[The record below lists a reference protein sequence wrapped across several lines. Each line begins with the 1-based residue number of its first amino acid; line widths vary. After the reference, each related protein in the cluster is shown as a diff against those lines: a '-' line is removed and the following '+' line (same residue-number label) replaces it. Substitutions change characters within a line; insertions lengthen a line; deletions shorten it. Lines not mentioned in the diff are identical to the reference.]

1 MVVGGENSK
10 IEWVDMKK
18 IHFKIDVNTDH
29 AHRAR
34 LACHPTAAPIRGRER
49 GKRVVVEHGVVRRGL
64 RSLLGNQVRSK
75 KVGEGGKITWR
86 QEGDMEDR
94 LLILIP
100 L

>member
-49 GKRVVVEHGVVRRGL
+49 GKRVVVEHRVVRRGL
-64 RSLLGNQVRSK
+64 RSLLRNQVRSK
-75 KVGEGGKITWR
+75 KVGKITWR

>member
-1 MVVGGENSK
+1 M
-10 IEWVDMKK
+10 
-18 IHFKIDVNTDH
+18 
-29 AHRAR
+29 
-34 LACHPTAAPIRGRER
+34 
-49 GKRVVVEHGVVRRGL
+49 VEHRVVRRGL

>member
-49 GKRVVVEHGVVRRGL
+49 GKRVVVEHRVVRRGL

-75 KVGEGGKITWR
+75 KVGEVGKITWR